1 MNPKEYKYTKEHEWV
16 NVEGDVAIIGIT
28 NFAQEQLGDIVSVE
42 LPKKGKEFSK
52 GESLA
57 LIDSMKTT
65 SDVYAPISGEILE
78 VNEELESQ
86 PELLNEDPYEKGWI
100 LKLKIK
106 NKDELESLMNVQ
118 DYEAFAEKEA
128 EGA

>member
-1 MNPKEYKYTKEHEWV
+1 MNPKEYKYTRDHEWI
-16 NVEGDVAIIGIT
+16 NVEGDVATVGIT

-42 LPKKGKEFSK
+42 GSKIGKEFSK

-78 VNEELESQ
+78 INEELDSQ

-100 LKLKIK
+100 LKIKIK
-106 NKDELESLMNVQ
+106 NMDELENLMSVEE
-118 DYEAFAEKEA
+118 YETFVEKEA

>member
-1 MNPKEYKYTKEHEWV
+1 MNPKEYKYTKEHEWI
-16 NVEGDVAIIGIT
+16 NVEGDVATLGIT
-28 NFAQEQLGDIVSVE
+28 NYAQEQLGDIVSVE
-42 LPKKGKEFSK
+42 APKVGKEFSK

-65 SDVYAPISGEILE
+65 SDVYAPISGEIVE

-86 PELLNEDPYEKGWI
+86 PELLNENPYEKGWI
-100 LKLKIK
+100 LRLKIK
-106 NKDELESLMNVQ
+106 NKDELESLMNVKE
-118 DYEAFAEKEA
+118 YEALVEKEA